1 MLMKKLHT
9 IALLLTIVG
18 VSLSPITDT
27 VAAQSPSPSKP
38 NEQIKRTLPYRGI
51 IGTVDIKKKTF
62 TLKNKSNTETRLF
75 QIDTKTRFESGKR
88 PKTIDNLKPNLAVR
102 GSCIKTGERQFVAR
116 LVRWEIENSGK
127 PTKSQP
133 ANSDQKSDKKAPK

>member
-1 MLMKKLHT
+1 MKKLQT

-18 VSLSPITDT
+18 VSLSPITGK

-38 NEQIKRTLPYRGI
+38 NEQTKRTLPYRGI

-75 QIDTKTRFESGKR
+75 QIDPKTRFESGKR
-88 PKTIDNLKPNLAVR
+88 PKTINNLKPNMAVR

-116 LVRWEIENSGK
+116 LVRWEIEDSGT
-127 PTKSQP
+127 PTKP
-133 ANSDQKSDKKAPK
+133 ETVNSAKKTDKKAPK